1 MPTKMKDGGKE
12 AALKAMIS
20 LPSRNLIAV
29 ADALGNIFLIDT
41 RTTTMEIVKTLTTET
56 QAQIRGLATNIH
68 ENFIVAGSSDGSIT
82 IFDLL
87 TPGKEK
93 NGKILVSF
101 QGKENVRL
109 VAWREKPRREILTGD
124 QNGIVTVWDLKEQE
138 PVYVL
143 QAHTD
148 AITQMQWHEDR

>member
-101 QGKENVRL
+101 
-109 VAWREKPRREILTGD
+109 
-124 QNGIVTVWDLKEQE
+124 
-138 PVYVL
+138 
-143 QAHTD
+143 
-148 AITQMQWHEDR
+148 